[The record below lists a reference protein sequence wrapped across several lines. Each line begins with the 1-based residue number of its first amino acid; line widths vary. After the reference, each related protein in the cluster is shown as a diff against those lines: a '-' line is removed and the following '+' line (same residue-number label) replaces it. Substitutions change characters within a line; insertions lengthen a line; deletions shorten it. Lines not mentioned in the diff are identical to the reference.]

1 MQTDKSSE
9 IYNLPNLVSFI
20 RILMAPVLLAL
31 AIKQQPMWFLAAL
44 LFTEFTDVLDG
55 FLARHLNQIT
65 ELGSHLDSWGDFI
78 IYSTITVCAWLLW
91 PDIVQQQLT
100 WISIIIIS
108 LFAPVIVGLI
118 KLRTLTSYHTWS
130 VKIAVALTILAYF
143 LVFSGLLDWPLK
155 VAAIACIYASLE
167 EIVITLLIRHE
178 HTDVRS
184 FLQALKYHRNKNGT

>member
-20 RILMAPVLLAL
+20 RILMAPVLLIL
-31 AIKQQPMWFLAAL
+31 AIKQQPLWFLVAL

-55 FLARHLNQIT
+55 FLARKLNQIT
-65 ELGSHLDSWGDFI
+65 ELGSHLDSLGDFI
-78 IYSTITVCAWLLW
+78 IYTTITLCAWLLW
-91 PDIVQQQLT
+91 PDIVQQQMT
-100 WISIIIIS
+100 WISIIVIS
-108 LFAPVIVGLI
+108 LVAPVVIGLV

-130 VKIAVALTILAYF
+130 VKAAVALTILAYF

-155 VAAIACIYASLE
+155 VAAAACVYAALE
-167 EIVITLLIRHE
+167 EIAITLLIRHE

-184 FLQALKYHRNKNGT
+184 FVQAWKYHRQKKR